1 MKIINVFTGYDNR
14 GVDDLFILEYIKH
27 PRKVGAV
34 APSSRFLAN
43 KMLDNIDF
51 DNASCI
57 VEYGPG
63 TGAFTQRLLERVDDK
78 TLVILLEINTT
89 FYNKL
94 KEAYGYKKNV
104 IILNDGAE
112 NIAKILKIYNI
123 KKVDYI
129 LSGLPFAS
137 LPKEV
142 SDGILTKTYEVLEH
156 GGQFITFQY
165 SLVKKKLF
173 DRFFDKISTEKT
185 YLNIPPAY
193 VLRCHK

>member
-1 MKIINVFTGYDNR
+1 M
-14 GVDDLFILEYIKH
+14 FILEYIKH

-43 KMLDNIDF
+43 KMLDKIDF
-51 DNASCI
+51 DNANCI

-63 TGAFTQRLLERVDDK
+63 TGAFTQRLIDRVDDK

-94 KEAYGYKKNV
+94 KEAYGHKKNV
-104 IILNDGAE
+104 VILNEGAE

-129 LSGLPFAS
+129 VSGLPFAS

>member
-1 MKIINVFTGYDNR
+1 MKVINLFKYYNERGADN
-14 GVDDLFILEYIKH
+14 LFILEYIKH

-43 KMLDNIDF
+43 KMLDKIDF
-51 DNASCI
+51 NNASCI

-63 TGAFTQRLLERVDDK
+63 TGAFTQRLLDRVGDE

-94 KEAYGYKKNV
+94 KDTYGHKQNV
-104 IILNDGAE
+104 IILNEGAE
-112 NIAKILKIYNI
+112 NIAKILKGYNI
-123 KKVDYI
+123 QKVDYI

-137 LPKEV
+137 LPKDV

-165 SLVKKKLF
+165 SLVKRKLF